1 MDREEVTGQVPAVVS
16 VCQVRQCRSAF
27 GSGWG
32 VSLCNTLIF
41 TLCQCAAPYKQYYC
55 YFISRKGSSLS
66 CCLMHTVTSR
76 TRSVCLSSWHTA
88 LGGLKTLVTQL
99 QEPTHGNLW

>member
-1 MDREEVTGQVPAVVS
+1 MDREKVTGQVPAVVS

-32 VSLCNTLIF
+32 DSLCNTITF

-55 YFISRKGSSLS
+55 CLISRKGSSLS
-66 CCLMHTVTSR
+66 
-76 TRSVCLSSWHTA
+76 A
-88 LGGLKTLVTQL
+88 AA
-99 QEPTHGNLW
+99 